1 MVDGL
6 QTTVY
11 GNHNADN
18 IAIMKKNRYATRMK
32 NIVIA
37 IVLFPILILLG
48 AGCKDQGKAVQR
60 TYKSQQEKIDYLEC
74 IKSARSEYDALTK
87 NGTVYP
93 EDAWARDL
101 QSKTLDCNKRY
112 GN

>member
-37 IVLFPILILLG
+37 IVLFPSLFFLAPDAKIKVRPSKEHTR
-48 AGCKDQGKAVQR
+48 ANKK
-60 TYKSQQEKIDYLEC
+60 KSI
-74 IKSARSEYDALTK
+74 T
-87 NGTVYP
+87 
-93 EDAWARDL
+93 
-101 QSKTLDCNKRY
+101 
-112 GN
+112 